1 MFQVGDKI
9 VYPMY
14 GAGIVEELEEK
25 EKDGIYEKYYVINIS
40 NGNLK
45 IKLSAKRAPNMGLRE
60 VAKKSEV
67 IEAIKMAAEKEIEM
81 PDNWN
86 QRYKDNLERI
96 RTGQILQVAQVVKT
110 LNTREKRRGLSGVEK
125 KMLNNA
131 RQIIVSEIV
140 LSHDIVKEK
149 AEELLANLLL
159 NC

>member
-1 MFQVGDKI
+1 MFQIGDKI

-14 GAGIVEELEEK
+14 GAGVVEDLEER
-25 EKDGIYEKYYVINIS
+25 EKDGRFEKYYVIQIS

-45 IKLSAKRAPNMGLRE
+45 IKLPTRKALNIGLRE
-60 VAKKSEV
+60 VAEKNEV
-67 IEAIKMAAEKEIEM
+67 VDAIKLAAEKDIEM

-110 LNTREKRRGLSGVEK
+110 LNTREKNRGLSGAEK

-131 RQIIVSEIV
+131 RQIIISEIV
-140 LSHDIVKEK
+140 LSHNIVKEK